1 MSTATAFR
9 SATASDPGLARDRN
23 EDRVYADDSRGVYLV
38 VDGLGGHPAGDR
50 AADIAVSTIPRELEL
65 ATGDI
70 ERRIRQAIAAANNAI
85 FEAAQSDPDCQGM
98 ACVLTL
104 AVAEGDRVTVG
115 HVGDSRLYLAWNG
128 MVRKITSDHS
138 PVGERE
144 DSGEITE
151 SDAMAHPRRNEV
163 FRDAG
168 TQPHEPG
175 DEGFIE
181 VRSFAFHPDAA
192 MLLCTDGLSDVLTS
206 ARISSIVELFD
217 GDADRTAAALVEA
230 ANRAGGI
237 DNVSVIFIPG
247 PEFLGAQSPQMLQA
261 RERHAITRMRG
272 RRWPRY
278 WLSRFPWL
286 LAGIAAGMAAWALM
300 ERYSPRPHPTPRI
313 IYVQPGDPAALSKAL
328 GSAHPGDII
337 QLAPGRYTGPIDVP
351 EGVTLNGPKSGRATL
366 GANTPAPPPAASPS
380 GARE

>member
-1 MSTATAFR
+1 MSTATLLR

-23 EDRVYADDSRGVYLV
+23 EDRVYADDSRGIYLV

-65 ATGDI
+65 ATGGI
-70 ERRIRQAIAAANNAI
+70 EHRIRHAIAAANNAI
-85 FEAAQSDPDCQGM
+85 FEAAQSDPDCRGM

-104 AVAEGDRVTVG
+104 AVAEADRVTVG
-115 HVGDSRLYLAWNG
+115 HVGDSRLYLVWNG
-128 MVRKITSDHS
+128 VVRKITSDHS

-144 DSGEITE
+144 DSGELSET
-151 SDAMAHPRRNEV
+151 DAMTHPRRNEV

-168 TQPHEPG
+168 TQLHAPD

-181 VRSFAFHPDAA
+181 VRSFAFHLDAA

-206 ARISSIVELFD
+206 ARIGAIIDLFD
-217 GDADRTAAALVEA
+217 GDTQRTAAALVDA

-237 DNVSVIFIPG
+237 DNVSVIFIPA

-261 RERHAITRMRG
+261 RERHAITRMRE

-286 LAGIAAGMAAWALM
+286 LAGIAAGMAAWALID
-300 ERYSPRPHPTPRI
+300 RYAPRPHTAPRI
-313 IYVQPGDPAALSKAL
+313 VYVQPGDPIALMKAL
-328 GSAHPGDII
+328 GSAHPGDVI
-337 QLAPGRYTGPIDVP
+337 QLMPGAYSGQIDIP
-351 EGVTLNGPKSGRATL
+351 EGVTLAGPKRGHATV
-366 GANTPAPPPAASPS
+366 G
-380 GARE
+380 GKQ